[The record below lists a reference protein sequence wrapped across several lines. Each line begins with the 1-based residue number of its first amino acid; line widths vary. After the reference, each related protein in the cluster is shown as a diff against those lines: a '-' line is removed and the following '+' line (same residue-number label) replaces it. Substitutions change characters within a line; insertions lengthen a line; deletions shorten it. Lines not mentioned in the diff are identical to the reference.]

1 MSRDILLE
9 QVGMQLVL
17 LARLYRSELD
27 KALKPYGLTEATALP
42 MRYLARLNEDVRQ
55 SRLAEI
61 LNIEGPT
68 LVRTLDQLVDCRL
81 VEREAD
87 PSDRRA
93 NVVRLTPEGKRLH
106 QLMRRTLQKVRN
118 ELFSGIPDDAVK
130 TTSEVLDALDRNL
143 QSITSEPLASISS
156 H

>member
-1 MSRDILLE
+1 
-9 QVGMQLVL
+9 
-17 LARLYRSELD
+17 
-27 KALKPYGLTEATALP
+27 